1 MASTYFIR
9 YATSSRGNHADSR
22 GRYTPQVGK
31 PVSPE
36 SQPQILQDGV
46 QTNCLVGLGFS
57 QASIQ
62 RFVLGL
68 LLHQGP

>member
-9 YATSSRGNHADSR
+9 FATSSRGDHADSR
-22 GRYTPQVGK
+22 GRYPPQVGK

-36 SQPQILQDGV
+36 TQPRTSKMV
-46 QTNCLVGLGFS
+46 TKPTAWLGFS

-68 LLHQGP
+68 LLYQGP